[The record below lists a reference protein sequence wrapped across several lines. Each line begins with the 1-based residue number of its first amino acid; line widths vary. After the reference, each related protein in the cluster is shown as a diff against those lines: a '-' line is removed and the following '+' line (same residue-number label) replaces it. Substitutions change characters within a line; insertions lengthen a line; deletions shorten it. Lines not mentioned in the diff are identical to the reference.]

1 MRKILS
7 NNTKIKIRT
16 VLFITIGWIL
26 IGILNIY
33 YNHLIMLS
41 QEAFEFND
49 YDLET
54 ALITN
59 VVALL
64 IAGVGGGSLIIFFL
78 KDRLRK
84 MPLGMVIIINTI
96 SFLVIIALVSTIAFV
111 FYYYILVGE
120 SYFDGD
126 IWFNLTEFVSSYGFL
141 LNLIVWTVVA
151 TATIVV
157 LQVND
162 KYGRGVF
169 LETLLGKYHNPI
181 NEERIF
187 MFLDLKSS
195 TTIAE
200 QLGHK
205 KYFKLLNRFF
215 EDVTKGVIE
224 NKGDIYQY
232 VGDEVVITW
241 TLEDGLENANC
252 LRCFFEIESI
262 INRRAHKYME
272 KYRVKPTFKA
282 ALHGGEVTTGE
293 VGTFKKDIIFT
304 GDVLNTTSRIEDK
317 CNEYD
322 AKLLVSDA
330 SISQLHVNGE
340 FKVQEIGDVELRGKQ
355 NPVKV
360 YKVSKVFT
368 GEEEM
373 AVE

>member
-1 MRKILS
+1 
-7 NNTKIKIRT
+7 
-16 VLFITIGWIL
+16 
-26 IGILNIY
+26 
-33 YNHLIMLS
+33 
-41 QEAFEFND
+41 
-49 YDLET
+49 
-54 ALITN
+54 
-59 VVALL
+59 
-64 IAGVGGGSLIIFFL
+64 
-78 KDRLRK
+78 
-84 MPLGMVIIINTI
+84 
-96 SFLVIIALVSTIAFV
+96 
-111 FYYYILVGE
+111 
-120 SYFDGD
+120 
-126 IWFNLTEFVSSYGFL
+126 
-141 LNLIVWTVVA
+141 
-151 TATIVV
+151 
-157 LQVND
+157 
-162 KYGRGVF
+162 
-169 LETLLGKYHNPI
+169 
-181 NEERIF
+181 

-241 TLEDGLENANC
+241 SLEDGLENANC
-252 LRCFFEIESI
+252 IRCFFEIESI

-317 CNEYD
+317 CNEFN

-330 SISQLHVNGE
+330 LVSQLPVNGE
-340 FKVQEIGDVELRGKQ
+340 FEVQEIGDVELRGKQ

-368 GEEEM
+368 GEEDVI
-373 AVE
+373 VE

>member
-330 SISQLHVNGE
+330 LISQLPVNGE